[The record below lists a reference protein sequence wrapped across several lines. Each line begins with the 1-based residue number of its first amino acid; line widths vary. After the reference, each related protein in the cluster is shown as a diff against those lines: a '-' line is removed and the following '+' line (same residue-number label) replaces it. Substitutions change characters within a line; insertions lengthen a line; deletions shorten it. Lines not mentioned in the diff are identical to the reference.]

1 MLSDIKEK
9 CLKVFNLFTPQ
20 GNIMVRLSQH
30 TFEEKMLIYMLVI
43 SSMII
48 VVLGSTSSIH
58 LGDEP
63 VHYLFAK
70 SIYLEKKW
78 PQTFGLIC
86 DNPFQGPIIND
97 TPMLWH
103 TGLALAWWLWGNASQ
118 TVAQGYQVGF
128 FILLIICTFLAAQ
141 TLYSTRIGL
150 YSAIILACMPVVSS
164 HSILLFVDIPLAALT
179 MLCFLLLIKKKHLAA
194 GVVAGLMFLT
204 KSNAYFM
211 VPAFVVLAFLN
222 SSGTNNNKLK
232 QLLPFLV
239 PMILIGGYDL
249 YSRYSN
255 FGAITYVVYPEIK
268 PLYQSKDT
276 PFIFVH
282 PASIKHNPINIIKY
296 IGPMSLIS
304 LVIYICLNPDIRKN
318 WSLWLPIV
326 SYCIFFVYF
335 FEWQLPARNLSP
347 VFPFLAVIGG
357 MGLSFIKRKWPLALF
372 ISLCVAQF
380 IASSYY
386 AYEQRHIPKGLAK
399 AYKYIEM
406 NTPEDC
412 RIMAVEGACL
422 TLNTNRRCMWNS
434 PVSLHELPYLLW
446 KADNKEMLNIL
457 NRYGINYILVGKAR
471 VYDDSNI
478 HQIGGYPKSFVDRLP
493 SFSCLRLI
501 YENKD
506 ASLWQ
511 ILRN

>member
-20 GNIMVRLSQH
+20 DNLMVRLSQR
-30 TFEEKMLIYMLVI
+30 TFEEKMLIYVLVI

-63 VHYLFAK
+63 VHYLLAK
-70 SIYLEKKW
+70 SIYLEEKW
-78 PQTFGLIC
+78 PQTLGLIC

-103 TGLALAWWLWGNASQ
+103 TGLALAWWLWGDASQ
-118 TVAQGYQVGF
+118 TAAQVYQVGF
-128 FILLIICTFLAAQ
+128 FVLLVICTFWAAQ

-150 YSAIILACMPVVSS
+150 YSAIIIACMPVVSS

-239 PMILIGGYDL
+239 PIILIGGYDL

-276 PFIFVH
+276 PFIFIH
-282 PASIKHNPINIIKY
+282 PASIKHNPLNIVKY
-296 IGPMSLIS
+296 LGLTTVVSL
-304 LVIYICLNPDIRKN
+304 LYYFYVAPDTRRD

-326 SYCIFFVYF
+326 SYCAFFAYF
-335 FEWQLPARNLSP
+335 FEWQLPARILSP

-357 MGLSFIKRKWPLALF
+357 LGLSFIKRKGPLALF
-372 ISLCVAQF
+372 ISLCVVQF
-380 IASSYY
+380 FASSYY
-386 AYEQRHIPKGLAK
+386 TYEQRHIPKGLAN
-399 AYKYIEM
+399 AYEYIEL

-412 RIMAVEGACL
+412 RIMATEGGCL
-422 TLNTNRRCMWNS
+422 TLNTNRRCVWNS

-446 KADNKEMLNIL
+446 KANSEEMLKIL
-457 NRYGINYILVGKAR
+457 NRYGIDYILVEKDR
-471 VYDDSNI
+471 IYDDSDI
-478 HQIGGYPKSFVDRLP
+478 RQIGGYPKSFVDQLA

-511 ILRN
+511 TLKN